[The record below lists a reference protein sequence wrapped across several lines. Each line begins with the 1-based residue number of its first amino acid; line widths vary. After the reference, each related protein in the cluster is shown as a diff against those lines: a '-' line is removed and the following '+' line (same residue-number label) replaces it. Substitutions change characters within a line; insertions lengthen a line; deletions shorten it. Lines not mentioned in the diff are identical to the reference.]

1 MRRFLN
7 IQALAGREF
16 LESAIS
22 SDMPEDEE
30 GLRSF
35 VVVSLPLEGELV
47 STSDVR
53 GRYVSVDYVR
63 ELQDGEVEIFMAL
76 CVCGILSLPSFPLR
90 LLLCLLLLLKPSAL
104 LRAMPEG
111 RFRDGCRI

>member
-1 MRRFLN
+1 
-7 IQALAGREF
+7 
-16 LESAIS
+16 
-22 SDMPEDEE
+22 MPKDEE

-76 CVCGILSLPSFPLR
+76 CVCRVFLSSLQVPVSLPSPAVPLFA
-90 LLLCLLLLLKPSAL
+90 LMLLKPSTFA
-104 LRAMPEG
+104 
-111 RFRDGCRI
+111 